1 MKELFLVILGGGA
14 GSGLRYLIGKYLNP
28 MVDGFFLGTF
38 LVNVLGCLFIGLL
51 FGLSIRSGTSNPAQ
65 TALLASGF
73 CGGFTTFSTFGLELF
88 MQLKEGSYIPFV
100 TYTMASL
107 VVGILAVFLGFWL
120 ARQF

>member
-1 MKELFLVILGGGA
+1 
-14 GSGLRYLIGKYLNP
+14 